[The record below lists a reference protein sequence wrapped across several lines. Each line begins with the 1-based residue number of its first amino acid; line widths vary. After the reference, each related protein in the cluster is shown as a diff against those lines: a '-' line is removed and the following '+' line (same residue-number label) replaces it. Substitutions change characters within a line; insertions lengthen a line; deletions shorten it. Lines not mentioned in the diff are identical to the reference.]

1 MFYLLGY
8 VRAFKPE
15 MKVKDY
21 ELYRGVYCS
30 LCRVLGREYS
40 PLAQLFLSYDFAFAA
55 LLRLSVAEGGCRFAQ
70 KRCPYNPA
78 KKCMICGGRS
88 EIELCAHALI
98 ITVYYKLLD
107 DLHDR
112 GALHKLVAALLFPA
126 VSLMHRKAARL
137 APEAERAIGG
147 AMKEQAAAET
157 DPECGLD
164 RAADPT
170 AKALGE
176 LFALGF
182 EGERAEALK
191 RLGYMTGRF
200 VYILDAADDLDGDT
214 KDGGFNPF
222 KREKPE
228 LKTEQGRGKFA
239 ARAEE
244 ALNLTQA
251 QAIEALEAVKPN
263 RFGDILE
270 NIVFD
275 GFTAAARGVT
285 AKYMPPVPRK
295 RDYTVD

>member
-112 GALHKLVAALLFPA
+112 GALHKLVAALLYPA

-147 AMKEQAAAET
+147 AR
-157 DPECGLD
+157 
-164 RAADPT
+164 RA
-170 AKALGE
+170 
-176 LFALGF
+176 FC
-182 EGERAEALK
+182 
-191 RLGYMTGRF
+191 
-200 VYILDAADDLDGDT
+200 
-214 KDGGFNPF
+214 
-222 KREKPE
+222 
-228 LKTEQGRGKFA
+228 
-239 ARAEE
+239 
-244 ALNLTQA
+244 
-251 QAIEALEAVKPN
+251 
-263 RFGDILE
+263 
-270 NIVFD
+270 
-275 GFTAAARGVT
+275 
-285 AKYMPPVPRK
+285 PRI
-295 RDYTVD
+295 

>member
-1 MFYLLGY
+1 MLGY
-8 VRAFKPE
+8 IRAFKPE

-55 LLRLSVAEGGCRFAQ
+55 LLRLSVADGGCRFTR

-78 KKCMICGGRS
+78 KKCMICGGRE

-112 GALHKLVAALLFPA
+112 GLLHKLAAALLYPA

-137 APEAERAIGG
+137 APVAEKAIGG
-147 AMKEQAAAET
+147 AMSEQAEAEA

-164 RAADPT
+164 RAADPS
-170 AKALGE
+170 AKALGV

-182 EGERAEALK
+182 DGERGDALR

-200 VYILDAADDLDGDT
+200 VYILDAADDLEGDT
-214 KDGGFNPF
+214 ADGGFNPF
-222 KREKPE
+222 KRERPE
-228 LKTEQGRGKFA
+228 LKTEQGRKAFA
-239 ARAEE
+239 ERVEG

-251 QAIEALEAVKPN
+251 QAVEALHRVKPE

-285 AKYMPPVPRK
+285 ASYLPPKPRK
-295 RDYTVD
+295 TDYTVD

>member
-112 GALHKLVAALLFPA
+112 GTLHKLVAALLYPA

-137 APEAERAIGG
+137 APEAERVIGG
-147 AMKEQAAAET
+147 AMKEQAAAEN

-182 EGERAEALK
+182 
-191 RLGYMTGRF
+191 
-200 VYILDAADDLDGDT
+200 
-214 KDGGFNPF
+214 
-222 KREKPE
+222 
-228 LKTEQGRGKFA
+228 
-239 ARAEE
+239 
-244 ALNLTQA
+244 
-251 QAIEALEAVKPN
+251 
-263 RFGDILE
+263 
-270 NIVFD
+270 
-275 GFTAAARGVT
+275 
-285 AKYMPPVPRK
+285 
-295 RDYTVD
+295 